1 MPFLSICVP
10 AVPERFD
17 NLRKLLDSLERQ
29 TCHDFEVIV
38 CLDGTPIDPDR
49 DKDLL
54 KQFNTQNFETWF
66 TCVER
71 TPNNEHLAHRN
82 HARNTA
88 ASVADGSWLFF
99 CDVDMV
105 LDAHWVAHARCAPEK
120 GVWAFSSPIVY
131 LDEFGRPSRHPFGTM
146 NTYYRKSS
154 EAEFVVPAAVNAEGM
169 PCLSRELFYALGQF
183 DERFVGWGGNK
194 VEFIARLN
202 ASAAEYVVMTSAQ
215 CYHNWH
221 EPAAAVDP
229 SLLAHNNLLVETTK
243 RLIEDDSQWWRQINS
258 KVKELVR

>member
-17 NLRKLLDSLERQ
+17 NLSKLLASLEKQ
-29 TCHDFEVIV
+29 TCLDFEVVV

-54 KQFNTQNFETWF
+54 KQFNTAAFETWF

-71 TPNNEHLAHRN
+71 TPGNKHLAHRN

-88 ASVADGSWLFF
+88 ASVSDGQWLFF

-105 LDAHWVAHARCAPEK
+105 LDPQWVEHAKAAPK
-120 GVWAFSSPIVY
+120 QGVWAFSSPIVY

-146 NTYYRKSS
+146 NTYYRKSDTPT
-154 EAEFVVPAAVNAEGM
+154 FVQPHTQNAEGM

-183 DERFVGWGGNK
+183 NERFVGWGGNK

-202 ASAAEYVVMTSAQ
+202 ASAAEYMVMTSAQ

-229 SLLAHNNLLVETTK
+229 SLLAHNNLLVDATK
-243 RLIEDDSQWWRQINS
+243 QMIEDGFTWWRQIDS
-258 KVKELVR
+258 KVKELIR